1 MPKEIII
8 YCRKFMRN
16 ILFNRAQMA
25 IEIAHPNSRNP
36 SKKAIREKLSKVY
49 KKDET
54 AVVVYGLK
62 TQFGGGKTTGFA
74 CVYDDLD
81 SRKKYDQHFRLIRDG
96 LADKV
101 IKGRKATKELKTR
114 VKKVKGIEKAKVRDS
129 ANKGK

>member
-1 MPKEIII
+1 M
-8 YCRKFMRN
+8 
-16 ILFNRAQMA
+16 
-25 IEIAHPNSRNP
+25 HPNSRNP

-54 AVVVYGLK
+54 AVVIYGLK

-101 IKGRKATKELKTR
+101 IKGRKAVKELKTR
-114 VKKVKGIEKAKVRDS
+114 IKKVKGTEKAKVRDS